1 MGYQSILIFPFILI
15 ATFKLKY
22 SLLCLDM
29 TGYITNVTEIVTS
42 RKSGNDYFDVY
53 LKTSPTVQ
61 EVIRVMIKHNRS
73 IKRSFFSE
81 AKEIPVKITNLT
93 KRDNVSFFNS
103 NFNSS
108 SLVKTHLTTSFD
120 FAADNLFSSIDH
132 VNTFEKGTFNIKGA
146 FIWSSAETKAKKKDG
161 SMERVRDG
169 VIVQREDS
177 TISVSVWGKLIDSM
191 SKERVC
197 YEFIPLRLKQLYGHP
212 KLATEPT
219 SSIKLSKDVIEV
231 NWDKVETL
239 DWKKVEQDFH
249 DNHFPTI
256 PGSIIGCSVDLFP
269 KCVFCKKKINIPQN
283 EKMFSCPL
291 CNERLITKKLH
302 FGFAGRMEVEN
313 GEDTLSLT
321 FFKEVMHPFLGK
333 NFELQDK
340 QTIEDKI
347 LELSDCVKITYSKS
361 KLVVTNILE
370 VEEEDDL
377 I

>member
-1 MGYQSILIFPFILI
+1 PVIETDPPEKPQGKALLESPRRKSNSSDPAE
-15 ATFKLKY
+15 ATEVLGTPKRKLTKTEGTPAKRIYY
-22 SLLCLDM
+22 SPSTPSTKTPTKDSDKIDM

-177 TISVSVWGKLIDSM
+177 TISVSVWGKLI
-191 SKERVC
+191 
-197 YEFIPLRLKQLYGHP
+197 
-212 KLATEPT
+212 
-219 SSIKLSKDVIEV
+219 
-231 NWDKVETL
+231 
-239 DWKKVEQDFH
+239 
-249 DNHFPTI
+249 
-256 PGSIIGCSVDLFP
+256 
-269 KCVFCKKKINIPQN
+269 
-283 EKMFSCPL
+283 
-291 CNERLITKKLH
+291 
-302 FGFAGRMEVEN
+302 
-313 GEDTLSLT
+313 
-321 FFKEVMHPFLGK
+321 GK